1 VGRHVSRGWKQRTA
15 LLIVVAAGTLAA
27 GCQSAADRL
36 TESAAERALGA
47 VTGED
52 VDLDVREGRM
62 SVDTEDGSFS
72 VGASTEVPDR
82 IVAVAPI
89 PAGFEPAST
98 FEHSDDGQ
106 RGVTVSGLL
115 PITIAGTVLDDI
127 EAAMASDGWEQMSR
141 TNIDD
146 ELLSLGLQRGDDA
159 FNVNLIVDGDEAML
173 TLMLLESD

>member
-1 VGRHVSRGWKQRTA
+1 VGSEVSRGWTQRTA
-15 LLIVVAAGTLAA
+15 LLVVVAAGTLAA
-27 GCQSAADRL
+27 GCQSATERL
-36 TESAAERALGA
+36 TEGAAERALGA

-82 IVAVAPI
+82 IAAVAPI

-106 RGVTVSGLL
+106 RGVSVSGHLAN
-115 PITIAGTVLDDI
+115 TDVAEVLDDI
-127 EAAMASDGWEQMSR
+127 ETAMISDGWEQMSR
-141 TNIDD
+141 TNIND
-146 ELLSLGLQRGDDA
+146 ELLSLGLQRGDDI
-159 FNVNLIVDGDEAML
+159 FNVNLIADGDEAML